1 MTHCLQPKQVE
12 QSPDIVNSKKCLL
25 RPTARR
31 TLVTTA
37 RQTIVTTARRTFVTT
52 ARQTFVTAARQL
64 VTEPQQEVYTFGM
77 IVKRFANNLHICV
90 FYGFFV

>member
-25 RPTARR
+25 RP
-31 TLVTTA
+31 TA

-64 VTEPQQEVYTFGM
+64 VTEPQQKVYTFGM

-90 FYGFFV
+90 FY

>member
-12 QSPDIVNSKKCLL
+12 QSPDIINSKKCLL

-31 TLVTTA
+31 
-37 RQTIVTTARRTFVTT
+37 TIVTTARRTFVTT
-52 ARQTFVTAARQL
+52 ARQTFVTATRQL
-64 VTEPQQEVYTFGM
+64 VTEPQQEVYTLGM

-90 FYGFFV
+90 FYWFFV